1 MSKYGANIPRLS
13 HSNLMPLISKSY
25 EFSEKR
31 KVLGGKPVTA
41 YKDRQ
46 L

>member
-1 MSKYGANIPRLS
+1 
-13 HSNLMPLISKSY
+13 MPLISKSY
-25 EFSEKR
+25 EILEKR
-31 KVLGGKPVTA
+31 KLMGGYPVTA